1 MKKAVFTTAFAVV
14 FSCSLWAQVTQ
25 INANQSLELIAPINS
40 VKTIFVSDINSTLW
54 VSEGTLAS
62 TVQLSPNITFDA
74 SSYTFGVIG
83 QKLVFAGRTAAT
95 GIELYITDGTP
106 AGTQLVKDIVPGPQ
120 DSEPYDGVMMNNILY
135 FSAYTTAEGRE
146 LWKTDGTAAG
156 TTLVKDINPGA
167 PGSNDPGEYYPI
179 ANGSYFLFSA
189 KGSADGRE
197 LWKSDGTT
205 AGTMQLKDINPGADS
220 SNPDYFANYN
230 NIVLFSA
237 TTNNEGSEYWRT
249 DGTPA
254 GTYMLKDIN
263 PGTGDANVIQIEI
276 FPGTGIYVP
285 FPIFSGYHVYN
296 NKVFFSATD
305 GTNGGNL
312 YVTDG
317 TTANTTLVKTIIA
330 GPSIAEI
337 MMFNAVNTAG
347 KFFFSATNGDNR
359 AELWQS
365 DGTPGGTSLFKSF
378 YLSPSG
384 GSLPI
389 ILKDY
394 SFNQGGFTGDLFQG
408 NKFFFT
414 AATLPD
420 GNELWISD
428 GTLANTGLVKNIGPG
443 NSDGIEGSFSYL
455 YTKDLLYFSA
465 HNGVNGVEL
474 WRSDGTGDGT
484 IMVMDIHPHS
494 GHSDPGMM
502 IINNG
507 KVFFSANDGDN
518 LDQHDLYVLDGNFL
532 PLPVSMISFTVKAS
546 GADALLQWQTGQELN
561 TRDFTVERS
570 RNALQFEAAGTVQAT
585 GNGTGLRQYQFTD
598 HKILV
603 NNSGIVY
610 YRLAINDRDGK
621 KTYSKVVSVNCYG
634 QANWNVKVSGNQPG
648 EKLRLSVSGSREPIQ
663 LTIRNLSGNILYK
676 YTCQGNLPS
685 TDIEIPGLRRGVY
698 TLTIIQGNQM
708 KTIQII
714 R

>member
-14 FSCSLWAQVTQ
+14 LFSPLWGQVTQ
-25 INANQSLELIAPINS
+25 INSNQSLELVAPINN
-40 VKTIFVSDINSTLW
+40 VKTIFVSGINSTLW

-62 TVQLSPNITFDA
+62 TVQLSPNITFDV

-106 AGTQLVKDIVPGPQ
+106 AGTQLLKDIMPGPP
-120 DSEPYDGVMMNNILY
+120 DSEPYDGVMMNNVFY
-135 FSAYTTAEGRE
+135 FSAFTTAEGRE
-146 LWKTDGTAAG
+146 LWKTDGTEAG

-167 PGSNDPGEYYPI
+167 AGSNDPGAYFPI
-179 ANGSYFLFSA
+179 ANGSWFLFSA
-189 KGSADGRE
+189 KGTADGRE
-197 LWKSDGTT
+197 LWKSDGTG
-205 AGTMQLKDINPGADS
+205 AGTIQLKDINPGADS
-220 SNPDYFANYN
+220 SNPDYFATFN

-237 TTNNEGSEYWRT
+237 TTKNEGSEYWRS
-249 DGTPA
+249 DGTSG

-263 PGTGDANVIQIEI
+263 PGAGDANVIQIEI

-285 FPIFSGYHVYN
+285 FPIFSGYHVFN
-296 NKVFFSATD
+296 NKAFFSATD

-330 GPSIAEI
+330 GPSVAEI
-337 MMFNAVNTAG
+337 MMFNAVNSAG
-347 KFFFSATNGDNR
+347 KFFFSVTNGDDR

-365 DGTPGGTSLFKSF
+365 DGTPGGTALFKSF
-378 YLSPSG
+378 YLSSSG
-384 GSLPI
+384 GSVPI
-389 ILKDY
+389 ILKDF
-394 SFNQGGFTGDLFQG
+394 SFNQGGFTGELFQG

-414 AATLPD
+414 ASLLPD

-428 GTLANTGLVKNIGPG
+428 GTIGNTAMVKNIGPG

-465 HNGVNGVEL
+465 DNGSKGVEL

-484 IMVMDIHPHS
+484 NMVKDIHLNA
-494 GHSDPGMM
+494 GHSEPQMM

-507 KVFFSANDGDN
+507 KVFFGANDGDD
-518 LDQHDLYVLDGNFL
+518 LDHPDLFVLDGNFL
-532 PLPVSMISFTVKAS
+532 PLPVSLISFTATIS
-546 GADALLQWQTGQELN
+546 GADVQLQWQTAREIN
-561 TRDFTVERS
+561 TRDYTVERS
-570 RNALQFEAAGTVQAT
+570 RDALHFESAGTIPAKGIVT
-585 GNGTGLRQYQFTD
+585 GPIQYQFAD
-598 HKILV
+598 IKALV
-603 NNSGIVY
+603 TNSGNIF
-610 YRLAINDRDGK
+610 YRLAVNDRDGK
-621 KTYSKVVSVNCYG
+621 ITYSKVLLVQG
-634 QANWNVKVSGNQPG
+634 KTENWNVSVLGNRPG
-648 EKLRLSVSGSREPIQ
+648 EKLRISVSGGSEPIQ
-663 LTIRNLSGNILYK
+663 LTIRNLSGSILYK
-676 YTCQGNLPS
+676 YTCGGSVPMTAL
-685 TDIEIPGLRRGVY
+685 EIPVLSRGVY
-698 TLTIIQGNQM
+698 TLTIFQGGRM